1 MRDDFET
8 HYFLKRL
15 DDVLERVARIEGALA
30 EFAKAL
36 DTAVKQM
43 DAIGYG
49 NIDTLA
55 LRDAFKEFIGER
67 E

>member
-8 HYFLKRL
+8 QYFLKRL